1 LKFRRQAPMGSFI
14 ADFVCHQFK
23 LVIEGDGGQHGDE
36 KDAKR
41 DQWFQSAGY
50 RVFRVWNNDVLKN
63 PNGVLEAILSAA
75 SADKARTP
83 HPASLREATL
93 SLKGRG

>member
-1 LKFRRQAPMGSFI
+1 MRLWFAR
-14 ADFVCHQFK
+14 H
-23 LVIEGDGGQHGDE
+23 EGLPSPLE
-36 KDAKR
+36 DAKR

-75 SADKARTP
+75 SADK
-83 HPASLREATL
+83 
-93 SLKGRG
+93 G